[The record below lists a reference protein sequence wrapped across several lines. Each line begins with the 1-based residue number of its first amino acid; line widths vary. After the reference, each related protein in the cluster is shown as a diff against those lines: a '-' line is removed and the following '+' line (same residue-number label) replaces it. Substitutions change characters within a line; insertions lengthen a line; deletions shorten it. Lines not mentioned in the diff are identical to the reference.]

1 MEELKRQWLPRMVVG
16 GIAGVV
22 VLYFIGGWLNG
33 LGGQSLPL
41 GNVTAFSAI
50 SPHLVELVRWEPLA
64 AAVQMVL
71 YFALGAGAGV
81 ATLPFADSGRELV
94 VRSAIHFC
102 CTAGVFSLLVWLCR
116 WSWGRWLTWLAELG
130 ILAMIY
136 VLIWL
141 GRWVGWYTEAAA
153 IREKLGLAPGPS
165 LFHWKET
172 LPYLG
177 FAGLFCLAAP
187 VIVWACDDHRI
198 PLLSILY
205 AVVILPLAGF
215 TSGLSLGRR
224 HGFCPLY
231 PVACGAV
238 AGVFVA
244 AAWLCSYSLGGSRI
258 LAAAF
263 SALAGN
269 LAGTALLR
277 RKRQKA
283 DLCGREG
290 S

>member
-215 TSGLSLGRR
+215 T
-224 HGFCPLY
+224 
-231 PVACGAV
+231 
-238 AGVFVA
+238 
-244 AAWLCSYSLGGSRI
+244 
-258 LAAAF
+258 
-263 SALAGN
+263 
-269 LAGTALLR
+269 
-277 RKRQKA
+277 
-283 DLCGREG
+283 
-290 S
+290 

>member
-33 LGGQSLPL
+33 LGSQSLPL
-41 GNVTAFSAI
+41 GSVTAFSAI

-198 PLLSILY
+198 PVLSVLY
-205 AVVILPLAGF
+205 AALILPIVGF
-215 TSGLSLGRR
+215 MSGLSLGRR

-231 PVACGAV
+231 PLACGLFCLPAVLALMNSSALLHCAV
-238 AGVFVA
+238 A
-244 AAWLCSYSLGGSRI
+244 LC
-258 LAAAF
+258 A
-263 SALAGN
+263 ALAGN
-269 LAGTALLR
+269 LVGAAG
-277 RKRQKA
+277 RKLKKEA
-283 DLCGREG
+283 EMP
-290 S
+290 